1 MQISDDDIR
10 VQLSLIKL
18 GVVTDAELDYLMA
31 KVLWLNKYVVWRNTR
46 TNSKPI
52 LTITEDGEKFLSS

>member
-1 MQISDDDIR
+1 MISDDDMR

-18 GVVTDAELDYLMA
+18 GVVTDAELGYLMT
-31 KVLWLNKYVVWRNTR
+31 KVLWLNKYVVWRNTF
-46 TNSKPI
+46 TSDKPV